1 MKKLIIFLLGAFILC
16 PPFSYGSESNAI
28 KTYPVKG
35 IFLSNGAT
43 SDEFKNFYENKTTK
57 DMFIAKFIKEYKNN
71 FVNSIDEINDLNKYK
86 TLVSYISIPRVSKY
100 VDKKPNGDIIYLPL
114 TMSLSFVN
122 IIETCTVY
130 DHGV

>member
-43 SDEFKNFYENKTTK
+43 SDEFQNFYENKTTK

-71 FVNSIDEINDLNKYK
+71 FVNSIDEINDLN
-86 TLVSYISIPRVSKY
+86 
-100 VDKKPNGDIIYLPL
+100 
-114 TMSLSFVN
+114 
-122 IIETCTVY
+122 
-130 DHGV
+130 